1 MVSPLACLQALS
13 LPPTYPSAI
22 IIISHQSLGSTC
34 ADPFGN
40 QLAVLREARHAK
52 VQTDLISFLMFQRL
66 EKLSPRDIEKLS
78 NGYIWPASQRSCTGG
93 NQQLSTAKCQR
104 PKEMAH

>member
-1 MVSPLACLQALS
+1 MAGEFVRR
-13 LPPTYPSAI
+13 
-22 IIISHQSLGSTC
+22 
-34 ADPFGN
+34 ADPLGN
-40 QLAVLREARHAK
+40 QVAVLREALRNVMIK
-52 VQTDLISFLMFQRL
+52 VQTDLRSFLMFQRL
-66 EKLSPRDIEKLS
+66 EKLFPRDIEKLS